1 MTTDIQVRKYYNQA
15 TITSKSRLGKKWL
28 LKNMTGLTV
37 SSWGSAQTQV
47 DADIADDIV
56 DVMKEAG
63 LKVDRE

>member
-1 MTTDIQVRKYYNQA
+1 
-15 TITSKSRLGKKWL
+15 
-28 LKNMTGLTV
+28 MTGLTV